1 MPSQQPTAD
10 SPQST
15 ANLDRPPRVRFHQV
29 ALLAMVLVGAC
40 DDTAAHE
47 AVGTL
52 EITPVDLAPLVPA
65 RVVRVLVE
73 EGEMVAP
80 GDTVAVLTQAGLRDQ
95 VSEARARV
103 ASAEATVQELD
114 RGSRPEE
121 IAKAEQDLAAAT
133 ALANNAAA
141 DFNRARALA
150 ANNVISPQQLDDA
163 ESRSI
168 EATARKGALQQAL
181 TLVREG
187 ARAERRTAARAE
199 LSRARASLAAME
211 ASVGDLVLIAPMA
224 GTVLVRAAEPG
235 EVLPA
240 GTPAITL
247 GDISRPWVRVYV
259 GQELM
264 PQLSLGDTVEA
275 LLDPF
280 PDSTFTGRIIALA
293 TSAEYTPRVA
303 LTERERADLLFGVK
317 VEFNGAPMLK
327 PGLPVTVRFRVK
339 S

>member
-1 MPSQQPTAD
+1 MTNAYRIRIRQAAS
-10 SPQST
+10 
-15 ANLDRPPRVRFHQV
+15 LG
-29 ALLAMVLVGAC
+29 LLLLIGAC
-40 DDTAAHE
+40 SDNGAHE

-73 EGEMVAP
+73 EGQRVAP

-103 ASAEATVQELD
+103 ASADATVQELD

-121 IAKAEQDLAAAT
+121 IIKAEQDLAAAT

-141 DFNRARALA
+141 DLNRARALA

-168 EATARKGALQQAL
+168 EANARRGALQQAL

-199 LSRARASLAAME
+199 LSRARAALAAME
-211 ASVGDLVLIAPMA
+211 ASVGDLVLISPIA
-224 GTVLVRAAEPG
+224 GTALVRAAEPG

-240 GTPAITL
+240 GSPAITL
-247 GDISRPWVRVYV
+247 GDVSRPWVRVYV

-264 PQLSLGDTVEA
+264 PLLTLGDTVEA
-275 LLDPF
+275 SLDPY
-280 PDSTFTGRIIALA
+280 PDSVFIGRIIALA

-317 VEFNGAPMLK
+317 VEFDGVPMLK
-327 PGLPVTVRFRVK
+327 PGLPVTVRFRVA
-339 S
+339 